1 MSRLSGPMNT
11 KAIHHG
17 LSISIDGGEV
27 TLGGKLDNWYE
38 RDLAETA
45 AWSVPGVTQVL
56 DKISLTS

>member
-1 MSRLSGPMNT
+1 MST